1 MDACEN
7 GDYPTVTKILD
18 SLKDFNIDVTDHL
31 GRSALRLAVENEH
44 LEVVQALLGKSDS
57 QKLRESLLLA
67 IYLGHTQIAES
78 ILKHPKYKVL
88 NEKKFV
94 NGDTDS
100 FWQTPSSDDAQF
112 SPDIT
117 PLILASQY
125 DRIQIVQML
134 LISGDR
140 IIKPHNYYC
149 NCNECSNKFKFDSLR
164 HAQSRL
170 NAYRGL
176 ASESYISLA
185 SVDPILTAFELG
197 HELKRLAE
205 NEKYFKIEYTE
216 LAEKLSLYAVKL
228 LNNVR
233 GKEELE
239 IVLNKSGKETE
250 EKYEQLA
257 RLDLALKYRE
267 KPFVSHSNCQQK
279 LVEIWYTDIRK
290 ITKMNKI
297 LAVFTSLGF
306 MCILPFIYLIYIF
319 APNLKICKFVT
330 QPCIK
335 FVAQTISYF
344 IFIAMIIVSSLQ
356 FAQEI
361 KQSQN
366 FLGLPRYANY
376 TNIYLNYFN
385 NTRLKYRFPVH
396 DFYMRSS
403 FPNNLDI
410 AITLWIFG
418 LFIHEIKQ
426 IFSDGFINYVHQ
438 WNNTVDSCMIAL
450 YIASF
455 GLKYYT
461 MFMSHF
467 YKKRLDDPLFWE
479 KIENLNETD
488 FTSQNE
494 VLKVFYWLN
503 DGNFFLLQKKF
514 YINNI
519 ISY

>member
-1 MDACEN
+1 LDACEN

-31 GRSALRLAVENEH
+31 GRSALRLAVEHEH

-78 ILKHPKYKVL
+78 ILKHPQYKIL

-94 NGDTDS
+94 NSDTDS
-100 FWQTPSSDDAQF
+100 FWQTSSSDDAQF

-117 PLILASQY
+117 PLILAAQY
-125 DRIQIVQML
+125 NRIQIVQML

-140 IIKPHNYYC
+140 IIKPHDYYC

-205 NEKYFKIEYTE
+205 NEQYFKIEYRE
-216 LAEKLSLYAVKL
+216 LAEKLSSYAVKL

-239 IVLNKSGKETE
+239 IVLNKNGKETE

-257 RLDLALKYRE
+257 RLDLALNYRE
-267 KPFVSHSNCQQK
+267 KPFVAHSNCQQN

-297 LAVFTSLGF
+297 QAFSLAFGF
-306 MCILPFIYLIYIF
+306 MFILPFIYLIYIF
-319 APNLKICKFVT
+319 APNLKICKFVR
-330 QPCIK
+330 QPCVK
-335 FVAQTISYF
+335 FAAQTVSHF
-344 IFIAMIIVSSLQ
+344 IFITIIIVSSLR
-356 FAQEI
+356 FPQELEE
-361 KQSQN
+361 SQN
-366 FLGLPRYANY
+366 FLSLPRYANY
-376 TNIYLNYFN
+376 ADIYLNYFN
-385 NTRLKYRFPVH
+385 NTRIKYRFPVH
-396 DFYMRSS
+396 DFYIRAS
-403 FPNNLDI
+403 FPDNFDI

-418 LFIHEIKQ
+418 FLFHEVNKILR
-426 IFSDGFINYVHQ
+426 DGFKNYVLQ
-438 WNNTVDSCMIAL
+438 WNNTVDSCMITF

-461 MFMSHF
+461 MFMSYF
-467 YKKRLDDPLFWE
+467 YKQLIDDPLFWD
-479 KIENLNETD
+479 KVKNLNETD
-488 FTSQNE
+488 YARQSE
-494 VLKVFYWLN
+494 VYEAFYWLN
-503 DGNFFLLQKKF
+503 DGKFEFNF
-514 YINNI
+514 
-519 ISY
+519 